1 MSATRGHSRIAV
13 FLLLALFF
21 ASGFA
26 ALLYQVVWQRILALF
41 SGADVFSVTIVVSAF
56 MAGLGLGS
64 LGGGHL
70 ADRLSRRACLAL
82 FALAELSV
90 GLFALASKA
99 LYYDVLYARLGAA
112 SLSPAMLGAVLFV
125 AVLWPTFF
133 MGVSLPLLAR
143 GLTSTL
149 VAAARTVGSLY
160 GWNTLGAAA
169 GAFVTTWFLLRR
181 FDFETCLHIGAV
193 LNLACAVAVLPLRR
207 ALAKEQEAT
216 PVAVGEMAGAGSAG
230 SPLFGVGGWL
240 VVYALSG
247 ATALALEITWFRM
260 LGVMLKSTS
269 FTFGTLL
276 AIYLLGVGS
285 GSVMGA
291 RWVDRGS
298 RAPAAR
304 FLSLQAG
311 IPIYAALS
319 VSALVFSL
327 GEVAGLGMLWRY
339 FGTTE
344 PLRVDLA
351 ILQLSLNPV
360 RVWTLETPLATGARF
375 FALLHGLLPLLL
387 IGPPTFLMGLSFPH
401 LQRAVQTD
409 ARFLGRRVGWLQT
422 ANIAGSLAG
431 SSVTGFLLLPAIGTP
446 GAFRGLALFALVFA
460 ALRAR
465 AERVRRGAF
474 VSLALG
480 AAAVLAAGMVPAA
493 SEFWARLH
501 GTRTARILVAEDAS
515 GVSVIRTSGSDDHVV
530 MAGGLGLSEFPF
542 GAYDGVHTALGALP
556 VLLHPEPRRV
566 AVIGMGSGDTSFAA
580 GAHPA
585 TREVLTVEIIGS
597 QLDVLHAFHARR
609 SHPGLEVLFSDPR
622 FRNVVGDGRTA
633 VRRDREGFD
642 VIEADALRPS
652 SAYAGNLYSLEY
664 FELLRESLR
673 PGGFAVTWIPT
684 ERVRDTFLRSFP
696 HVLVARDIAI
706 GSETPIPYDQ
716 EALFARCRDPQVRA
730 HFARVA
736 IDVERLLRNYLAGHS
751 YTLHGPDE
759 DRSRYTDVNR
769 DLFAK
774 DEFLIGGKS
783 W

>member
-1 MSATRGHSRIAV
+1 VSATRAQSRIAV

-70 ADRLSRRACLAL
+70 ADRLSRRACLLL

-90 GLFALASKA
+90 GLFALASKF
-99 LYYDVLYARLGAA
+99 LYYDVLYSRLGAA
-112 SLSPAMLGAVLFV
+112 SLSPPVLGAVLFA

-133 MGVSLPLLAR
+133 MGVSLPLLSR

-149 VAAARTVGSLY
+149 VAAARTIGSLY

-181 FDFETCLHIGAV
+181 FDFETCLRIGAA

-207 ALAKEQEAT
+207 ALVEEDEAVPLT
-216 PVAVGEMAGAGSAG
+216 GVKATDARSPG

-285 GSVMGA
+285 GSVVGA
-291 RWVDRGS
+291 RWVDRGT

-311 IPIYAALS
+311 IPLYAALS
-319 VSALVFSL
+319 VSALVLSL
-327 GEVAGLGMLWRY
+327 GAVPGLGMLWRY

-351 ILQLSLNPV
+351 ILQLSLRPL

-375 FALLHGLLPLLL
+375 FVLLYGLLPLIL
-387 IGPPTFLMGLSFPH
+387 IGPPTFLMGLSFPY

-431 SSVTGFLLLPAIGTP
+431 SSATGFLMLPAIGTA
-446 GAFRGLALFALVFA
+446 GTFRALALLALVFA

-465 AERVRRGAF
+465 VARGRRGA
-474 VSLALG
+474 LASVGLG
-480 AAAVLAAGMVPAA
+480 VGAVLASAMVPGG

-501 GTRTARILVAEDAS
+501 GARAARILVAEDAS
-515 GVSVIRTSGSDDHVV
+515 GVSVIRSSAANTHVV
-530 MAGGLGLSEFPF
+530 MAGGLGLSEFPY

-556 VLLHPEPRRV
+556 VLVHPAPRRV

-585 TREVLTVEIIGS
+585 TEEVLTVEIIGS
-597 QLDVLHAFHARR
+597 QLDVLRAFRAR
-609 SHPGLEVLFSDPR
+609 PGYAGLDVLFADPR
-622 FRNVVGDGRTA
+622 FRNVVGDGRTQ
-633 VRRDREGFD
+633 VRRDPDGFD

-664 FELLRESLR
+664 FALLRGKLR

-684 ERVRDTFLRSFP
+684 ERVRDTFVRSFP
-696 HVLVARDIAI
+696 HVLVARDLAI
-706 GSETPIPYDQ
+706 GSETPIPFDL
-716 EALFARCRDPQVRA
+716 ETLLARARDAQVRA
-730 HFARVA
+730 HFERVG
-736 IDVERLLRNYLAGHS
+736 IDIESLLRSYLAGQPIVRF
-751 YTLHGPDE
+751 GPE
-759 DRSRYTDVNR
+759 TDRSAIRDVNR